1 MGRDRQ
7 YRACRCRCRAG
18 QHIPLF
24 ILAAAVAAGSWLLV
38 WHYNERMTGARND
51 AVTLVERLKSYDI
64 DYDALLKTDVES
76 AYSAGQNYDRQ
87 ELTTFAWVLGLSPFL
102 VLLVRL
108 ASFLR

>member
-1 MGRDRQ
+1 LPLPLPGGATYPSVYFGGGRSRWK
-7 YRACRCRCRAG
+7 
-18 QHIPLF
+18 
-24 ILAAAVAAGSWLLV
+24 LAIV

-76 AYSAGQNYDRQ
+76 AYSGGQNYDRQ